1 MKITAGL
8 GSADDYPLFAEAGTD
23 ECFCGYVP
31 FAWAEKYGI
40 LNPLNR
46 REVRAYN
53 VQIGSYEELQILGK
67 MKAYYEVPVAIT
79 FNALSYT
86 PEQYP
91 IVGTIIEQC
100 CQAGFDTI
108 IVADPALLV
117 YVRRQ
122 KIPCQIHLSGE
133 FGEVNSEMA
142 EFLEE
147 MRICRIIF
155 HRKNTVE
162 DIRSC
167 ISNLKKPFEYEAFV
181 LNEQCHFSGAF
192 CNSLHCDELG
202 HLCQTPYHLGRIK
215 QELSKEW
222 EIRLQKLQ
230 TKEHTEEGFYVE
242 NGQTGA
248 SGCGLCALWKL
259 RNIGVT
265 HLKVVGR
272 GNHTESMLRDI
283 RQLKKAFTI
292 LDTVERESEF
302 QKQIQ
307 ERLFPNGC
315 SGNCYYRQ
323 P

>member
-8 GSADDYPLFAEAGTD
+8 GSVDDYPLFAEAGAD

-31 FAWAEKYGI
+31 FSWAEKYGI

-53 VQIGSYEELQILGK
+53 VQIGSYEELKILGNMRK
-67 MKAYYEVPVAIT
+67 SYQVPVAIT
-79 FNALSYT
+79 LNALFYT

-91 IVGTIIEQC
+91 VVGEIIEQC

-117 YVRRQ
+117 YVRQ
-122 KIPCQIHLSGE
+122 QGLPCQIHLSGE
-133 FGEVNSEMA
+133 FGEVNSQMA

-147 MRICRIIF
+147 MKIRRVIF

-162 DIRSC
+162 EIRSC
-167 ISNLKKPFEYEAFV
+167 ISHLKQDIEYEAFV

-202 HLCQTPYHLGRIK
+202 HLCQTPYRLGRIREK
-215 QELSKEW
+215 HSRESEAM
-222 EIRLQKLQ
+222 LQKLR
-230 TKEHTEEGFYVE
+230 TVEPTELSPAVE
-242 NGQTGA
+242 NFRTGE
-248 SGCGLCALWKL
+248 SGCGLCALFEL
-259 RNIGVT
+259 RESKIT

-272 GNHTESMLRDI
+272 GNHTESMLQDI
-283 RQLKKAFTI
+283 RQVKRALEMLETARTKEA
-292 LDTVERESEF
+292 F
-302 QKQIQ
+302 QKQMKS
-307 ERLFPNGC
+307 EVFPGGC
-315 SGNCYYRQ
+315 SGNCYYR
-323 P
+323 

>member
-8 GSADDYPLFAEAGTD
+8 GSVDDYPLFAEAGAD

-31 FAWAEKYGI
+31 FSWAEKYGI

-53 VQIGSYEELQILGK
+53 VQIGSYEELKILGNMRK
-67 MKAYYEVPVAIT
+67 SYQVPVAIT
-79 FNALSYT
+79 LNALFYT

-91 IVGTIIEQC
+91 VVGEIIEQC

-117 YVRRQ
+117 YVRQ
-122 KIPCQIHLSGE
+122 QGLPCQIHLSGE
-133 FGEVNSEMA
+133 FGEVNSQMA

-147 MRICRIIF
+147 MRIRRVIF

-162 DIRSC
+162 EIRSC
-167 ISNLKKPFEYEAFV
+167 ISHLKQDIEYEAFV

-202 HLCQTPYHLGRIK
+202 HLCQTPYRLGRIREK
-215 QELSKEW
+215 HSRESEAM
-222 EIRLQKLQ
+222 LQKLR
-230 TKEHTEEGFYVE
+230 TVEPTELSPAVE
-242 NGQTGA
+242 NFRTGE
-248 SGCGLCALWKL
+248 SGCGLCALFEL
-259 RNIGVT
+259 RESKIT

-272 GNHTESMLRDI
+272 GNHTESMLQDI
-283 RQLKKAFTI
+283 RQVKRALEMLETARTKEA
-292 LDTVERESEF
+292 F
-302 QKQIQ
+302 QKQMKS
-307 ERLFPNGC
+307 EVFPGGC
-315 SGNCYYRQ
+315 SGNCYYR
-323 P
+323 